1 MNEALEQLAARAN
14 LPVAA
19 LEQIYTALAK
29 EATVQRALLY
39 GSRARGTA
47 RNTSDIDIALDGDTL
62 SLAHKARLEQV
73 LDDLLLPWKID
84 LCVLRDVD
92 NADLLANIQQDGQLL
107 YQRKSS

>member
-1 MNEALEQLAARAN
+1 MNEALQPLATRAN

-19 LEQIYTALAK
+19 LEQIYAALAK

-47 RNTSDIDIALDGDTL
+47 KNTSDIDIALDGDTL
-62 SLAHKARLEQV
+62 SLAHKARLEQA

-84 LCVLRDVD
+84 LCLLSSVD
-92 NADLLANIQQDGQLL
+92 NADLLANIQQDGLVL
-107 YQRKSS
+107 YQRP